1 MGPRTGG
8 NSKLMQVSGSTLL
21 PHPLPSTTMNPTSPA
36 PSLRSSIHFGHTGRV
51 CIVTGGAQGIGEAC
65 VRRFAVEGAKPVI
78 VDVDDAR
85 GQALAVELG
94 ALYVRCD
101 VGDKAQ
107 VDALVAQVLAAH
119 GRIDVLVNNA
129 GIFRAADFLEV
140 TEADFDAVLRVN
152 LKGSFL
158 VGQAVARAMVAS
170 GGGSIVNMSSVN
182 GVLTIPNIASYN
194 VSKGGVN
201 QLTRVMALALAD
213 RNIRV
218 NAVAP
223 GTIATELAAKAVLTS
238 DEAKN
243 KIMSRTPMKRLGEP
257 SEIADVVAWL
267 ASDAASYVTGE
278 IVTVDGGRMTLNYTV
293 PV

>member
-1 MGPRTGG
+1 MTAPD
-8 NSKLMQVSGSTLL
+8 SSQV
-21 PHPLPSTTMNPTSPA
+21 
-36 PSLRSSIHFGHTGRV
+36 HFGHDGRV
-51 CIVTGGAQGIGEAC
+51 VIVTGGAQGIGEAC
-65 VRRFAVEGAKPVI
+65 ARRFAREGARV
-78 VDVDDAR
+78 VLADLADAP
-85 GQALAVELG
+85 GQALAAELG

-101 VGDKAQ
+101 VGHKPD
-107 VDALVAQVLAAH
+107 VDALIARTLAAH

-129 GIFRAADFLEV
+129 GIFKAADFLDV
-140 TEADFDAVLRVN
+140 TEADFDAVIRVN
-152 LKGSFL
+152 VKGSFL
-158 VGQAVARAMVAS
+158 VGQAVAREMVQT

-182 GVLTIPNIASYN
+182 GTLAIPTIASYN
-194 VSKGGVN
+194 VSKGGIN

-213 RNIRV
+213 RGVRV

-238 DEAKN
+238 EEAKA
-243 KIMSRTPMKRLGEP
+243 KIMMRTPMKRLGEP

-293 PV
+293 PL

>member
-1 MGPRTGG
+1 MSG
-8 NSKLMQVSGSTLL
+8 VS
-21 PHPLPSTTMNPTSPA
+21 
-36 PSLRSSIHFGHTGRV
+36 FGLKDKV

-65 VRRFAVEGAKPVI
+65 ARRFAREGAQVVI
-78 VDVDDAR
+78 ADLADTP
-85 GQALAVELG
+85 GQALATELG
-94 ALYVRCD
+94 ALFVHCD

-107 VDALVAQVLAAH
+107 VDAVVARTVQAH

-129 GIFRAADFLEV
+129 GIFRAADFLDV

-152 LKGSFL
+152 IKGSFL
-158 VGQAVARAMVAS
+158 MGQAVARVMAQA
-170 GGGSIVNMSSVN
+170 GGGNIVNMSSVN
-182 GVLTIPNIASYN
+182 GVLAIPTIASYN
-194 VSKGGVN
+194 VSKGGIN

-213 RNIRV
+213 KGIRV

-238 DEAKN
+238 EEAKA

-267 ASDAASYVTGE
+267 VSDAASYVTGE
-278 IVTVDGGRMTLNYTV
+278 IVVVDGGRMTLNYTV